1 MMNTKA
7 ITVLVVA
14 TAMTGIVS
22 ALSLPVPI
30 EARAPEAGTCGLST
44 QGEATS
50 ALAQGGVA
58 RFIGPSISGLAQ
70 KGTLGERESSLAS
83 GCGQNP

>member
-14 TAMTGIVS
+14 TAITGIVS

-30 EARAPEAGTCGLST
+30 EARAPEAGTCGISD
-44 QGEATS
+44 QGEA
-50 ALAQGGVA
+50 A
-58 RFIGPSISGLAQ
+58 SGLATGGFARGIGPAISGQ
-70 KGTLGERESSLAS
+70 AQQGTLGERAS
-83 GCGQNP
+83 TQASDCGQNP